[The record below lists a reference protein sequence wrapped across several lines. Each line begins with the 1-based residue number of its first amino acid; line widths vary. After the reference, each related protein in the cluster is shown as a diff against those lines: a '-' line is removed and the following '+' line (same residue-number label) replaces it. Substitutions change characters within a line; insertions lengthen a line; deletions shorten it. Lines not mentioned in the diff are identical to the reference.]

1 MPFCPTCRSEYRPGI
16 ETCADCGTLLVD
28 ELPERAKHRPGHE
41 ADVVVFRAPSLPMAE
56 MWAEFLGKEGIQCR
70 LAPTNLGGSIY
81 APSDQGFELR
91 VPAIDAERA
100 LDLLPHEPH
109 VADSPDEDE
118 EEFEGLEE
126 QLRDADAPIDRGLRW
141 FVIVGIAVVVLLVIV
156 LAARYSAARGYL

>member
-16 ETCADCGTLLVD
+16 ETCADCGTPLVD
-28 ELPERAKHRPGHE
+28 ELPERAGHRPGPE

-56 MWAEFLGKEGIQCR
+56 MWAELLGKNGIVCR

-100 LDLLPHEPH
+100 LDLLPHEPR
-109 VADSPDEDE
+109 VADPEDEDE
-118 EEFEGLEE
+118 EEIHEE
-126 QLRDADAPIDRGLRW
+126 EI
-141 FVIVGIAVVVLLVIV
+141 
-156 LAARYSAARGYL
+156 S